1 MKGKLADRYQIEKK
15 CGEGAYGKVYLA
27 TDLKNNSSVAIKKI
41 KLASVEEG
49 VPISSIREISLLK
62 ELNHKNIVQL
72 RDIIHLENKI
82 ILVFEY
88 VNQDLKQLLKSYS
101 GQGLETKLYKSL
113 LYQLLVGIQYV
124 HKLKILHR
132 DLKSENLLVSKDG
145 VLKIADF
152 GLARGFGLP
161 IKTFR
166 NDVVSLWYRSPD
178 ILLGNENYTVSVDM
192 WSVGCIFAEMVNGS
206 ILFQAYSEK
215 EQIKKKK
222 PRKMQNYSEIYKVRM
237 SSYKQS
243 KRQNEES
250 HHSRYLNRS
259 MEINNL
265 DITDNKQHEF
275 YVPKIDSSI
284 TNRINNQQ
292 SNISY
297 RERQYRP
304 HNQSS
309 IN

>member
-88 VNQDLKQLLKSYS
+88 VNQDLKQLLKTYS

-192 WSVGCIFAEMVNGS
+192 WSV
-206 ILFQAYSEK
+206 
-215 EQIKKKK
+215 
-222 PRKMQNYSEIYKVRM
+222 
-237 SSYKQS
+237 
-243 KRQNEES
+243 
-250 HHSRYLNRS
+250 
-259 MEINNL
+259 
-265 DITDNKQHEF
+265 
-275 YVPKIDSSI
+275 
-284 TNRINNQQ
+284 
-292 SNISY
+292 
-297 RERQYRP
+297 
-304 HNQSS
+304 
-309 IN
+309 

>member
-88 VNQDLKQLLKSYS
+88 VDQDLKQLLKSYS

-215 EQIKKKK
+215 EQIKKIFSMLGTPDVKEIPFYKTLSGWGEENWEMMK
-222 PRKMQNYSEIYKVRM
+222 PMSWKEICPRLSDEGIDLLSKLLRYDPEKRITASEALQHPFFKDIDQHTLSLYK
-237 SSYKQS
+237 
-243 KRQNEES
+243 
-250 HHSRYLNRS
+250 
-259 MEINNL
+259 
-265 DITDNKQHEF
+265 
-275 YVPKIDSSI
+275 
-284 TNRINNQQ
+284 
-292 SNISY
+292 
-297 RERQYRP
+297 
-304 HNQSS
+304 
-309 IN
+309 